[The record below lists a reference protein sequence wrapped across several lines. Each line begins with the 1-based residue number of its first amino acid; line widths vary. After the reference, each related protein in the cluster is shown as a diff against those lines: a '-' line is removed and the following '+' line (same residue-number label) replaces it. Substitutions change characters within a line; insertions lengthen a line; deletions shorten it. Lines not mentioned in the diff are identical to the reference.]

1 MELVAWP
8 LAVGVT
14 GMANHIAA
22 IHVLK
27 SKLQLTDDDYR
38 ALLRNL
44 TQKTSSKDLT
54 DKERQAV
61 RDHMQQLA
69 ERAGVAKPLRR
80 RATGRTFAQAKAAA
94 SPRERK
100 VWALWNQLGRDG
112 VVHDTSAAALNA
124 WVARTVHV
132 SALAFANGA
141 QLDTLI
147 EALKAW
153 QQRGGGHV

>member
-1 MELVAWP
+1 
-8 LAVGVT
+8 
-14 GMANHIAA
+14 MANHIAA

-27 SKLQLTDDDYR
+27 SKLQLSDDDYR

-44 TQKTSSKDLT
+44 THKTSSKDLT

-112 VVHDTSAAALNA
+112 VVRDTSAKALNA

-147 EALKAW
+147 EALKSW

>member
-1 MELVAWP
+1 
-8 LAVGVT
+8 
-14 GMANHIAA
+14 MANHIAA

-69 ERAGVAKPLRR
+69 ERAGVVKPLRR

-100 VWALWNQLGRDG
+100 VWALWHQLHRDG
-112 VVHDTSAAALNA
+112 LVHDTSAAALNA
-124 WVARTVHV
+124 WVQRTVHV
-132 SALAFANGA
+132 AALAFATGP

-147 EALKAW
+147 EALKSW
-153 QQRGGGHV
+153 QQRKEER

>member
-1 MELVAWP
+1 
-8 LAVGVT
+8 
-14 GMANHIAA
+14 MANHIAA

-38 ALLRNL
+38 ALLKNL

-69 ERAGVAKPLRR
+69 ERAGVAKPPRR
-80 RATGRTFAQAKAAA
+80 RATARTFAQAKAAA

-100 VWALWNQLGRDG
+100 VWALWNQLARDG
-112 VVHDTSAAALNA
+112 VLHNPSRAALNA
-124 WVARTVHV
+124 WVERTVHV
-132 SALAFANGA
+132 SALGFATGA

-153 QQRGGGHV
+153 QQRGGEHG

>member
-1 MELVAWP
+1 MS
-8 LAVGVT
+8 T
-14 GMANHIAA
+14 NHTAA

-27 SKLQLTDDDYR
+27 SKLQLSDDDYR
-38 ALLRNL
+38 ALLKNL

-61 RDHMQQLA
+61 RDHMQNLA
-69 ERAGVAKPLRR
+69 ERSGVAKPLRR
-80 RATGRTFAQAKAAA
+80 RAPGRTFAHAKAAA

-100 VWALWNQLGRDG
+100 VWALWHQLHRDG
-112 VVHDTSAAALNA
+112 LVHDNSAAALNA

-132 SALAFANGA
+132 SALTFANGA

-153 QQRGGGHV
+153 QSRGADHG

>member
-1 MELVAWP
+1 
-8 LAVGVT
+8 
-14 GMANHIAA
+14 MANHIAA

-27 SKLQLTDDDYR
+27 SKLRLSDEDYR
-38 ALLRNL
+38 ALLVNL
-44 TQKTSSKDLT
+44 TGKASSKELPPAQQ
-54 DKERQAV
+54 EAV
-61 RDHMQQLA
+61 RDHMQALA
-69 ERAGVAKPLRR
+69 AKLGLAQPTRGRR
-80 RATGRTFAQAKAAA
+80 TTFAQSKTAA

-100 VWALWNQLGRDG
+100 VWALWHQLGRDG

-132 SALAFANGA
+132 SALAFANAA

-153 QQRGGGHV
+153 QQRKEER

>member
-1 MELVAWP
+1 
-8 LAVGVT
+8 
-14 GMANHIAA
+14 MANHIAA

-38 ALLRNL
+38 ALLKNL

-69 ERAGVAKPLRR
+69 ERAGVVKPGRR
-80 RATGRTFAQAKAAA
+80 RAPARTFAQAKAAA

-100 VWALWNQLGRDG
+100 VWALWHQLHRDG
-112 VVHDTSAAALNA
+112 VVRDTSPAALNA
-124 WVARTVHV
+124 WVQRTVHV
-132 SALAFANGA
+132 TALAFATSA

-147 EALKAW
+147 EALKRW
-153 QQRGGGHV
+153 QQRGAAAHV

>member
-1 MELVAWP
+1 
-8 LAVGVT
+8 
-14 GMANHIAA
+14 MANHIAA

-27 SKLQLTDDDYR
+27 SKLQLSDDDYR
-38 ALLRNL
+38 ALLKNL

-80 RATGRTFAQAKAAA
+80 HTPARTFAQAKAAA

-112 VVHDTSAAALNA
+112 VVRDTSAKALNA

-147 EALKAW
+147 EALKSW
-153 QQRGGGHV
+153 QQRGGEHG

>member
-1 MELVAWP
+1 
-8 LAVGVT
+8 
-14 GMANHIAA
+14 MANHIAA

-69 ERAGVAKPLRR
+69 ERAGVVKPLRR

-100 VWALWNQLGRDG
+100 VWALWHQLHRDG
-112 VVHDTSAAALNA
+112 LVHDTSAAALNA
-124 WVARTVHV
+124 WVQRTVHV
-132 SALAFANGA
+132 AALTFATGP
-141 QLDTLI
+141 QLHTLI
-147 EALKAW
+147 EALKSW
-153 QQRGGGHV
+153 QQRKEER

>member
-1 MELVAWP
+1 
-8 LAVGVT
+8 
-14 GMANHIAA
+14 MANHIAA

-27 SKLQLTDDDYR
+27 SKLQFSDDDYR
-38 ALLRNL
+38 ALLKNL
-44 TQKTSSKDLT
+44 THKTSSKDLS

-112 VVHDTSAAALNA
+112 VVRDTSAKALNA

-132 SALAFANGA
+132 SALAFANDA

-153 QQRGGGHV
+153 QQRGGEHV

>member
-1 MELVAWP
+1 
-8 LAVGVT
+8 
-14 GMANHIAA
+14 MANHIAA

-38 ALLRNL
+38 ALLKNL
-44 TQKTSSKDLT
+44 THKTSSKDLS

-80 RATGRTFAQAKAAA
+80 HTPARTFAQAKAAA

-112 VVHDTSAAALNA
+112 VVRDTSAKALNA

-153 QQRGGGHV
+153 QQRGGEHG